1 MKILRRYLLRQ
12 HLVPFVFA
20 LSALTSFELLRQI
33 AKRLGDLLGKGLP
46 WTVIVEFFALTIPFL
61 VAITLSMS
69 VLVAVLFTVSRMAG
83 DHELTAM
90 RAGGVSIGTFMRP
103 LLLAG
108 TGVALVSFLFGD
120 QILPRANHRL
130 RNLMSSIYRTKPTF
144 SLKEHIINEVKRGK
158 ISLRAAQIDQA
169 TYRMR
174 DVTIYSLE
182 QSRRKRVIYG
192 DSGYVAFAPNREDLA
207 LTLYDGMIHDYDSE
221 DPQVFQQTAFE
232 RQIVLVKGVT
242 SEFVRQEQSFRG
254 EREMGI
260 CELEENR
267 HEALR
272 ELGFN
277 RRKADLTERN
287 GLRSLVG
294 LPPLEEDTIT
304 VVPEGPGLYCRTL
317 AFLKGVFTPEELEA
331 QERVRPI
338 SPRTRPDA
346 LPRGP
351 PAEVRSTQQVVT
363 PPRPRPVRVS
373 EIRVFRDREHSSRV
387 RAATLAVELQKK
399 LAIPAACIVFV
410 LVGVPLALRF
420 PRGGLGLVLG
430 AGMIVFAIYYVG
442 LIAGESLAD
451 RLTLSPFLA
460 MWGTNI
466 LMGGLGV
473 IGLVLERRA
482 GTVPRRVAWRRRRLG
497 AAS

>member
-1 MKILRRYLLRQ
+1 
-12 HLVPFVFA
+12 
-20 LSALTSFELLRQI
+20 
-33 AKRLGDLLGKGLP
+33 
-46 WTVIVEFFALTIPFL
+46 
-61 VAITLSMS
+61 
-69 VLVAVLFTVSRMAG
+69 
-83 DHELTAM
+83 
-90 RAGGVSIGTFMRP
+90 
-103 LLLAG
+103 
-108 TGVALVSFLFGD
+108 
-120 QILPRANHRL
+120 
-130 RNLMSSIYRTKPTF
+130 
-144 SLKEHIINEVKRGK
+144 
-158 ISLRAAQIDQA
+158 
-169 TYRMR
+169 
-174 DVTIYSLE
+174 
-182 QSRRKRVIYG
+182 
-192 DSGYVAFAPNREDLA
+192 
-207 LTLYDGMIHDYDSE
+207 
-221 DPQVFQQTAFE
+221 
-232 RQIVLVKGVT
+232 
-242 SEFVRQEQSFRG
+242 
-254 EREMGI
+254 MGI